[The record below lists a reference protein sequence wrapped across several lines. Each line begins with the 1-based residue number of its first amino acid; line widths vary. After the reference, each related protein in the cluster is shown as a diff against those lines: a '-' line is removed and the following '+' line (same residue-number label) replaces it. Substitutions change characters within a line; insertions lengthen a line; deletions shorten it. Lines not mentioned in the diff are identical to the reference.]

1 MERSGQESSVSKGP
15 NILAFDEELVVLMEA
30 SESGWLVGDDLVEAE
45 MEPEVEN
52 EELKPNREGLVSVVL
67 ELPKRSR
74 TVEESSSR
82 VISRTEK
89 RKVTS
94 ENGGKCKTQQS
105 LLCTSYLELASCD
118 IPKDEDDDG
127 SGKA

>member
-1 MERSGQESSVSKGP
+1 M
-15 NILAFDEELVVLMEA
+15 AFGEELAVLMEA

-52 EELKPNREGLVSVVL
+52 DELKPNREGLVSVVL
-67 ELPKRSR
+67 ELPKGSR
-74 TVEESSSR
+74 AVEEWSSR

-89 RKVTS
+89 RKLMS
-94 ENGGKCKTQQS
+94 LENGGKCETQQFFT
-105 LLCTSYLELASCD
+105 LYFVPRTSYLELASCD
-118 IPKDEDDDG
+118 IPKDEEDDG

>member
-15 NILAFDEELVVLMEA
+15 NILAFGEELAVLMEA
-30 SESGWLVGDDLVEAE
+30 SESGSLVGDDLVEAE

-52 EELKPNREGLVSVVL
+52 DELKPNREGLVSVVL
-67 ELPKRSR
+67 ELPNGSR
-74 TVEESSSR
+74 AVEEWSSR

-89 RKVTS
+89 RKLTS
-94 ENGGKCKTQQS
+94 ENGGKCETQQFFTR
-105 LLCTSYLELASCD
+105 TSYLELASCD
-118 IPKDEDDDG
+118 IPKDEEDDG